1 MYWQHVFLLIITSFL
16 IFILIYNLLNS
27 NWGYR
32 AHFKE
37 ALDLISINV
46 SIIGGI
52 GYVFLAWGMLN
63 TLYLFTLSQPSMP
76 LKAIIIALFTNG
88 FIGFLCSRFISY
100 EYSVFGLLV
109 GAIVFMAITLKA
121 TLNFLNK
128 LDYFYYA
135 AY

>member
-1 MYWQHVFLLIITSFL
+1 M
-16 IFILIYNLLNS
+16 NS
-27 NWGYR
+27 NWGYS

-37 ALDLISINV
+37 TLDLVSINV

-52 GYVFLAWGMLN
+52 SYVFLAWGMLN
-63 TLYLFTLSQPSMP
+63 TLYLFTLSQPLLP
-76 LKAIIIALFTNG
+76 LKAIVIALFTNF

-100 EYSVFGLLV
+100 EYSVLGLLV
-109 GAIVFMAITLKA
+109 GSIIFMTITLKA
-121 TLNFLNK
+121 VLNFLNK

>member
-1 MYWQHVFLLIITSFL
+1 
-16 IFILIYNLLNS
+16 
-27 NWGYR
+27 
-32 AHFKE
+32 
-37 ALDLISINV
+37 LDLISINV

-88 FIGFLCSRFISY
+88 FIGFFCSRFISY